1 MNTTTIR
8 NASHMEICAEW
19 SQDRDAVYQLSV
31 AAFGRECEA
40 NLVDR
45 LRSVAST
52 FSLVAVDIDRVVG
65 HIMFS
70 PVAIDG
76 EWEGQSLI
84 LGLAPVSVLP
94 GEQEK
99 GIGSLLIRQGLAA
112 CGQMGA
118 KAIVVLGAPE
128 YYRRFGFQSAKEQ
141 GLRCEYDGSDESF
154 MVLELVESTL
164 KNCSGIVR
172 YHPEF
177 SIVE

>member
-1 MNTTTIR
+1 M
-8 NASHMEICAEW
+8 MEIRAEQL
-19 SQDRDAVYQLSV
+19 QDRDAVYQLNV
-31 AAFGRECEA
+31 AAFRRECEA

-52 FSLVAVDIDRVVG
+52 FSLVAVDVDRVVG

-76 EWEGQSLI
+76 EGESQSLI

-94 GEQEK
+94 GEQGK
-99 GIGSLLIRQGLAA
+99 GIGSLLIQQGLAA

-128 YYRRFGFQSAKEQ
+128 YYRRFGFKSAKEQ
-141 GLRCEYDGSDESF
+141 GLRYEYDGSDEAF
-154 MVLELVESTL
+154 MVLELVEGALES
-164 KNCSGIVR
+164 CAGIVR
-172 YHPEF
+172 YRPEF

>member
-8 NASHMEICAEW
+8 NASPMEIRDER

-45 LRSVAST
+45 LRNVAST
-52 FSLVAVDIDRVVG
+52 FSLVAVDVDRVVG

-76 EWEGQSLI
+76 EGESQRLI
-84 LGLAPVSVLP
+84 LGLAPVAVLP
-94 GEQEK
+94 GEQGR
-99 GIGSLLIRQGLAA
+99 GIGSLLIQQGLAA
-112 CGQMGA
+112 CGRMEA
-118 KAIVVLGAPE
+118 KAIVVLGAPG
-128 YYRRFGFQSAKEQ
+128 YYRRFGFQSTKEQ
-141 GLRCEYDGSDESF
+141 GLRCEYDGSDEAF
-154 MVLELVESTL
+154 MVLELVEGTL

-172 YHPEF
+172 YRPEF

>member
-1 MNTTTIR
+1 M
-8 NASHMEICAEW
+8 MEIRAEQL
-19 SQDRDAVYQLSV
+19 QDRDAVYQLNV

-52 FSLVAVDIDRVVG
+52 FSLVAVDVDRVVG

-76 EWEGQSLI
+76 EGESQRLI

-94 GEQEK
+94 GEQGR

-118 KAIVVLGAPE
+118 KAIVVLGAPG

-141 GLRCEYDGSDESF
+141 GLRCEYDGSDEAF
-154 MVLELVESTL
+154 MVLELVEGAL
-164 KNCSGIVR
+164 KNRSGIVR
-172 YHPEF
+172 YRPEF

>member
-1 MNTTTIR
+1 M
-8 NASHMEICAEW
+8 MEIRTEQL
-19 SQDRDAVYQLSV
+19 QDRGAVYQLNV

-52 FSLVAVDIDRVVG
+52 FSLVAVDVDRVVG

-76 EWEGQSLI
+76 EGESQSLI

-94 GEQEK
+94 GEQGR

-112 CGQMGA
+112 CGRMGA

-128 YYRRFGFQSAKEQ
+128 YYRRFGFKSAKEQ
-141 GLRCEYDGSDESF
+141 GLSCEYDGSDEAF
-154 MVLELVESTL
+154 MVLELVEGAL
-164 KNCSGIVR
+164 ENCAGIVR
-172 YHPEF
+172 YRPGF

>member
-8 NASHMEICAEW
+8 NASHMEIRTEQL
-19 SQDRDAVYQLSV
+19 QDRDAVYQLNV

-40 NLVDR
+40 NLVDQ

-52 FSLVAVDIDRVVG
+52 FSLVAVDVDRVVG

-76 EWEGQSLI
+76 EGESQRLI

-94 GEQEK
+94 SEQGR

-112 CGQMGA
+112 CGRMGA

-128 YYRRFGFQSAKEQ
+128 YYRRFGFKSAKEQ
-141 GLRCEYDGSDESF
+141 GLRCEYDGSDEAF
-154 MVLELVESTL
+154 MVLELVEGAL
-164 KNCSGIVR
+164 ENCAGIVR
-172 YHPEF
+172 YRPEF

>member
-1 MNTTTIR
+1 MIEIR
-8 NASHMEICAEW
+8 AEQL
-19 SQDRDAVYQLSV
+19 QDRDAVYQVSV
-31 AAFGRECEA
+31 GAFGRECEA

-52 FSLVAVDIDRVVG
+52 LSLVAVDIDRVVG

-76 EWEGQSLI
+76 EGESQRLI
-84 LGLAPVSVLP
+84 LGLAPVAVLP
-94 GEQEK
+94 GEQGK

-112 CGQMGA
+112 CGRMGA

-141 GLRCEYDGSDESF
+141 GLRCKYDGSDEAF
-154 MVLELVESTL
+154 MVLELVQGAL
-164 KNCSGIVR
+164 KSCSGIVR
-172 YHPEF
+172 YRPEF
-177 SIVE
+177 RACPKITSHFFRA